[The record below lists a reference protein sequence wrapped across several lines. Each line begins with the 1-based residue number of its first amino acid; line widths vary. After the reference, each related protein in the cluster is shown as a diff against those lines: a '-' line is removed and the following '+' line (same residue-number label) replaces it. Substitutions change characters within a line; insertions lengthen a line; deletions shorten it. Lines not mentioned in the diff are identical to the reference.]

1 MKKIKILFFHFCLG
15 HGGAEKVLVNLMN
28 NLDPNKYDITLFTLF
43 HHGVNGKH
51 LAQYIKWIYWLDRA
65 PFRGVVFLLKLFSP
79 SCLHKFF
86 IKDTYDIEIAFMQG
100 IPTRVVSACAN
111 PKTKKYAWLHN
122 EVKSIK
128 QISSVYRCAEESYF
142 AYHQFDKIA
151 GVSDIVCESFCKQLN
166 VFDIKPVTIHNT
178 LEIDK
183 IVSKSTLPISE
194 KLSTTVINLCSVGRL
209 VPQKAYFRLMNVFS
223 KIVDE
228 GITNFHFYLLGE
240 GILKN
245 KLVQQVK
252 DLHFEEYVTLLG
264 YDENPYRYVSK
275 MDFFV
280 CSSLQEGYSTAV
292 TESIVV
298 QTPVLTTDC
307 SGMREIF
314 GDTDAG
320 IIVQNSEN
328 GLFNGLRK
336 ILKDK
341 NLRDRSKQ
349 AAILRSGYFSTKNL
363 IAEFESFIGIGNE

>member
-1 MKKIKILFFHFCLG
+1 
-15 HGGAEKVLVNLMN
+15 
-28 NLDPNKYDITLFTLF
+28 
-43 HHGVNGKH
+43 
-51 LAQYIKWIYWLDRA
+51 
-65 PFRGVVFLLKLFSP
+65 
-79 SCLHKFF
+79 
-86 IKDTYDIEIAFMQG
+86 
-100 IPTRVVSACAN
+100 
-111 PKTKKYAWLHN
+111 
-122 EVKSIK
+122 
-128 QISSVYRCAEESYF
+128 
-142 AYHQFDKIA
+142 
-151 GVSDIVCESFCKQLN
+151 
-166 VFDIKPVTIHNT
+166 
-178 LEIDK
+178 
-183 IVSKSTLPISE
+183 
-194 KLSTTVINLCSVGRL
+194 
-209 VPQKAYFRLMNVFS
+209 
-223 KIVDE
+223 
-228 GITNFHFYLLGE
+228 
-240 GILKN
+240 
-245 KLVQQVK
+245 
-252 DLHFEEYVTLLG
+252 
-264 YDENPYRYVSK
+264 